1 MSDISSGLIW
11 AGAMLAMTGIICF
24 SVLLGWRGWLEVR
37 RQEIA
42 ASRIEQDLDQG
53 SGVRIEVANLK
64 ERLRKLEAIARG
76 VDL

>member
-1 MSDISSGLIW
+1 MSNGLIW
-11 AGAMLAMTGIICF
+11 AGAMLAMTGMICF
-24 SVLLGWRGWLEVR
+24 SLLRGWRLWLDVR

-42 ASRIEQDLDQG
+42 ADSPKQDPDAAPA
-53 SGVRIEVANLK
+53 VRIEVADLK

>member
-1 MSDISSGLIW
+1 MSNGLIW
-11 AGAMLAMTGIICF
+11 AGAMLAMTAMICF
-24 SVLLGWRGWLEVR
+24 SLLRAWKLWLEVR

-42 ASRIEQDLDQG
+42 ASGANQDPDAG

>member
-1 MSDISSGLIW
+1 MSNGLIW
-11 AGAMLAMTGIICF
+11 AGAMLAMTAMICL
-24 SVLLGWRGWLEVR
+24 SLLRAWQLWLELR

-42 ASRIEQDLDQG
+42 AVREAQDPEAG
-53 SGVRIEVANLK
+53 PGVRIEVANLK